1 MSIAIAVMPIYFIS
15 MNRSNSIIENFTKE
29 NKELK
34 KQLEDSK
41 QELYDLASD
50 YLEEREEFQ
59 KRIDYLLK

>member
-1 MSIAIAVMPIYFIS
+1 MSIAIAVMLIYFIS
-15 MNRSNSIIENFTKE
+15 MNRSNSIIENVTKE